1 VILTEITS
9 LKWNGVPFLPRLQK
23 HRKCKQNKGILD
35 APLASEMLN
44 SIPTM
49 WFLMNS
55 FHFHENGR
63 KTWESMPFRWN
74 LAFWG
79 QRGIKNTF
87 VLLAF
92 PMLLQQ
98 GRKGY
103 TFYVI
108 STKHKLLS
116 GNPSFCRKRTDFRSF
131 YHFHAKAEGA
141 TWRRTGPRPGPAGGP
156 VWVCNHRI
164 YWLPLSHICCCFLP
178 ILDFGGA
185 RGGPKWGPI
194 LAPPGPPPGGP
205 KVTKSQEP
213 RKWLK
218 CSDFH

>member
-1 VILTEITS
+1 VFLTEITI

-49 WFLMNS
+49 WFLMNHV
-55 FHFHENGR
+55 HFHENGR
-63 KTWESMPFRWN
+63 KSWGSRSFRWS

-98 GRKGY
+98 GGKGY
-103 TFYVI
+103 TFYMI
-108 STKHKLLS
+108 SRKTQTFRWKSIILQKKDYFPQFLS
-116 GNPSFCRKRTDFRSF
+116 FSRKNGRRDL
-131 YHFHAKAEGA
+131 APDGA
-141 TWRRTGPRPGPAGGP
+141 PARPRR
-156 VWVCNHRI
+156 
-164 YWLPLSHICCCFLP
+164 
-178 ILDFGGA
+178 GA
-185 RGGPKWGPI
+185 R
-194 LAPPGPPPGGP
+194 L
-205 KVTKSQEP
+205 SM
-213 RKWLK
+213 
-218 CSDFH
+218 